1 MSTTTIGEVARLAGI
16 TVRALHHYD
25 EIGLLTP
32 SERRDNGYRG
42 YSEDDIT
49 RLQYILAYRELG
61 LGLHAIA
68 GILDERLETIEAL
81 RSVHHRVQEQ
91 IKRLERISKRLGET
105 VEATKRG
112 THMTPEEKLDVFGTF
127 NPDDHAAE
135 TEERWGHTDS
145 YSESM
150 LRTESYTPED
160 WKRQSEEGRGISEAL
175 LVLMSEGVTCD
186 SEQASHLVDAHR
198 AHISR
203 WFYECTPEM
212 HAALGTMYVDD
223 ERFRSNIDEAG
234 EGLAGYLS
242 AAISARYAN

>member
-32 SERRDNGYRG
+32 AERRDNGYRG

-105 VEATKRG
+105 VKRRR
-112 THMTPEEKLDVFGTF
+112 EE
-127 NPDDHAAE
+127 
-135 TEERWGHTDS
+135 
-145 YSESM
+145 
-150 LRTESYTPED
+150 
-160 WKRQSEEGRGISEAL
+160 
-175 LVLMSEGVTCD
+175 
-186 SEQASHLVDAHR
+186 
-198 AHISR
+198 
-203 WFYECTPEM
+203 
-212 HAALGTMYVDD
+212 
-223 ERFRSNIDEAG
+223 
-234 EGLAGYLS
+234 LA
-242 AAISARYAN
+242 